1 MLPSN
6 YAKKTWES
14 LKSGRSSSAACIHLH
29 MRGFFHIATPHYL
42 QFDKIFPWLQGYS
55 ISNGYA
61 LSNKWLYRIC
71 NRIYY
76 TAQNITKKSESNQ
89 RLPNYVIMYV
99 QCTDV
104 AKSLPCWLSQFSF
117 SKLRQPTGQRQ
128 EATNKNNNWANLI
141 LILWGKSG
149 VIKFEFKT
157 I

>member
-42 QFDKIFPWLQGYS
+42 QFDKIFPHFITWLQGYS

-76 TAQNITKKSESNQ
+76 TAQNITKKSESNH

-99 QCTDV
+99 QCTYLLMSRNMGTSKV
-104 AKSLPCWLSQFSF
+104 HVIFKLIKNLFESILSFLYYFGLLGFTS
-117 SKLRQPTGQRQ
+117 
-128 EATNKNNNWANLI
+128 
-141 LILWGKSG
+141 
-149 VIKFEFKT
+149 
-157 I
+157 